1 MKQQKSRFR
10 WIFSILILLT
20 FLGTENI
27 SAQQRRTTTR
37 RTTTRRTTTVKR
49 TTTPKTTVNKP
60 QPSGKFGFY
69 SLPAYAKQAWCDDSG
84 IYYIEDVYA
93 GNAAR
98 FISIDTGEFHTI
110 MPSNKGIYEGGHPT
124 ISKIFTYN
132 NNIYYL
138 VGNKICKGDINSN
151 SMTDWLINVNDI
163 VDISPNGRYVLIINT
178 ALNTELIDIE
188 QGKSIQRWDKYLNK
202 NIVVC
207 NDGSC
212 WTNNTDFNDYTRDI
226 YRINTNGKSTKYPI
240 PFEYYKNNTP
250 YDIEFTLQF
259 AKDGYVYY
267 PYGRRLYRISST
279 SPENGW
285 EEYLKIPPTINA
297 SFSGG
302 TATFIIDSK
311 SNVLFSH
318 NGALYYKATDK
329 DNPIILAEGGF
340 GSFDSDVKSEK
351 GFRNNMTIHPTN
363 NRTNICDKYDNFI
376 FVNDNIISI
385 YNPNGIKGWPN
396 AKNRCCEIG
405 K

>member
-1 MKQQKSRFR
+1 MVTHLLILLKQTMKQQKSRFR

-37 RTTTRRTTTVKR
+37 KTTTRRTTTVKR

-60 QPSGKFGFY
+60 QPSGRLDF
-69 SLPAYAKQAWCDDSG
+69 
-84 IYYIEDVYA
+84 
-93 GNAAR
+93 NAAR

-138 VGNKICKGDINSN
+138 VGNKLCKGDINSN

-385 YNPNGIKGWPN
+385 YNPKGIKGWPN